1 MVVSQAMRK
10 IVRFYDL
17 RLLPRDGDDTRPIQ
31 PGFWPALGVQIE
43 TRSPRE
49 CQVSARGRLVH
60 GEHRT
65 CHQPAKQY
73 FYVGRVRDRSDWPD
87 TLDRSG
93 AVGELELS
101 LRDSVLLEPTYVVPF
116 GAQNRVAVLTMSQSS
131 PRVSTLEDWFSRM
144 AGLDPAI
151 EQLTLLPILN
161 QHVAERLA
169 QASGATVFQ
178 VHAEPHAD
186 IPDGGGE
193 IGAAARA
200 AKAVSS
206 ETDIVLKWSLARR
219 SGSAETRSDLLRAA
233 QWVRGDWAKSAQV
246 SLRLPGDEADGPH
259 VEQYDLISHHFTQQ
273 VRFDVQAGSRPSEA
287 SVIGGITDAIG
298 SFNRAFS

>member
-17 RLLPRDGDDTRPIQ
+17 RFLPRDGDDTRPIE

-43 TRSPRE
+43 SRSPRD

-73 FYVGRVRDRSDWPD
+73 FYVGRVRDRPD
-87 TLDRSG
+87 TLDSAG

-116 GAQNRVAVLTMSQSS
+116 GTQNRVAVLTMSQSS

-144 AGLDPAI
+144 AGFDPAI
-151 EQLTLLPILN
+151 ERLTLLPILN

-169 QASGATVFQ
+169 QASGATIFQ

-186 IPDGGGE
+186 IPDG
-193 IGAAARA
+193 AAR
-200 AKAVSS
+200 S
-206 ETDIVLKWSLARR
+206 ARR
-219 SGSAETRSDLLRAA
+219 RGPPRRCPLRPT
-233 QWVRGDWAKSAQV
+233 SC
-246 SLRLPGDEADGPH
+246 
-259 VEQYDLISHHFTQQ
+259 
-273 VRFDVQAGSRPSEA
+273 
-287 SVIGGITDAIG
+287 
-298 SFNRAFS
+298 